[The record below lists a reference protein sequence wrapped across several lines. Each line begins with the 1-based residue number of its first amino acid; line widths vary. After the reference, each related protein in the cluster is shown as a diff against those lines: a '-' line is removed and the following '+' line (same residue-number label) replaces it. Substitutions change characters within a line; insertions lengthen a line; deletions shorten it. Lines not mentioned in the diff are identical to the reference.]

1 MDTQISPISILGI
14 RYFEK
19 NYGRILRAIPE
30 NSSILEIGPGGASFT
45 QYLLHRGYKN
55 ITVCEIAEDKA
66 RSLSR
71 FFDDRIKVIHRNVI
85 DYLEDCPDRFD
96 FIYAAQV
103 IEHFTYDDVVRFLSR
118 CYKSLSDGG
127 YMIFETINCA
137 NVTYGL
143 YLRYCDYT
151 HRMGFTPRSLK
162 HFLLSTG
169 DFSDLRLI
177 EIYPLGFLDLL
188 HYICR
193 RIMGKSST
201 PNIGRLNDSSSAHN
215 GLSKAITIPLRSF
228 NVRLSRWLSL
238 FFLRPYEFERIKV
251 YTPFFAIIARK
262 AKTPETQEETICV

>member
-19 NYGRILRAIPE
+19 NYGKILRAIPE

-45 QYLLHRGYKN
+45 QYLLHKGYKN

-71 FFDDRIKVIHRNVI
+71 FFGDRIKVIYRNVI
-85 DYLEDCPDRFD
+85 DYLEDCPDKFD

-103 IEHFTYDDVVRFLSR
+103 IEHFTYDDVVRLLNR
-118 CYKSLSDGG
+118 CYNSLSNGG

-143 YLRYCDYT
+143 YLRYCDYN

-169 DFSDLRLI
+169 NFSDLRLM
-177 EIYPLGFLDLL
+177 EIYPPGFLDIL
-188 HYICR
+188 HYIYR
-193 RIMGKSST
+193 RIMGKPST
-201 PNIGRLNDSSSAHN
+201 PNIGRLDNSSSTHG
-215 GLSKAITIPLRSF
+215 GLRKAMEIPFRSF
-228 NVRLSRWLSL
+228 NVRLSRWLSF

-251 YTPFFAIIARK
+251 YTPFFAIVARK
-262 AKTPETQEETICV
+262 T